1 MTISFCTGHFPPL
14 IMLSTVI
21 SLLSLSWGASRA
33 YFIERSQDKAD
44 PDPAFFMVLMRV
56 FPLMLVVVL
65 NSLVMWVMI
74 SGLIGPL
81 IFPALLITF
90 ATDYALVRAFIKE
103 VYTDESEKKEE
114 QNLVHLKA
122 SLFSLWLPSI
132 VGDDQSTLVTR
143 GGSSEQ
149 VIRTRCGDTQW
160 HRLVSIPH
168 SHVSLSWLLAWIKV
182 GVCHVFQVASFGT
195 TLGPGW

>member
-1 MTISFCTGHFPPL
+1 MYHNINDVSYRIHIDSVIPDV
-14 IMLSTVI
+14 TV
-21 SLLSLSWGASRA
+21 
-33 YFIERSQDKAD
+33 
-44 PDPAFFMVLMRV
+44 
-56 FPLMLVVVL
+56 
-65 NSLVMWVMI
+65 
-74 SGLIGPL
+74 
-81 IFPALLITF
+81 
-90 ATDYALVRAFIKE
+90 
-103 VYTDESEKKEE
+103 
-114 QNLVHLKA
+114 
-122 SLFSLWLPSI
+122 
-132 VGDDQSTLVTR
+132 TLVTR